1 MATNNQVIAR
11 YWVESTNKLL
21 TKLGLDNI
29 GPDEF
34 TNLIVSNHDGNKTV
48 FTVICAGKMLVL
60 SVNGNKITGGWK
72 HYTE

>member
-29 GPDEF
+29 EPDEF

-48 FTVICAGKMLVL
+48 FTVICAG
-60 SVNGNKITGGWK
+60 
-72 HYTE
+72 